1 MYVVQFVRCT
11 SWKDTLHTAEPTMV
25 HNRKQRHVRN
35 TLGAVGVL
43 HQSGQ
48 YWVAAAWYS
57 GCAAGSE
64 CQKCPRGS
72 GIQPA
77 VPATVFNSKV
87 KDLRQEG
94 RTEFAQNEGFN
105 HLSQKGSAVCLEGR
119 VYFGSERKEAAR
131 YRGGKRLHFLNF
143 QMWRNGC
150 TNVKPELINLTAQH
164 C

>member
-1 MYVVQFVRCT
+1 
-11 SWKDTLHTAEPTMV
+11 MV
-25 HNRKQRHVRN
+25 HNRKQGHVRN

-119 VYFGSERKEAAR
+119 VYFGSERKKLQCIVAA
-131 YRGGKRLHFLNF
+131 KDCIFKIF
-143 QMWRNGC
+143 QCEEMGVHYMNL
-150 TNVKPELINLTAQH
+150 KPEPIILTAQH